1 MTQQLK
7 PTGHPSL
14 NSTVFSDEQWT
25 EWQAHDL
32 CAEEKCLS
40 AAEAGG
46 EEEYG
51 RTGLH
56 PKDKLI
62 RGRVW
67 YKNGS
72 ADESFGPIYRK
83 YCFTCA
89 FWHNQASKDRNNI
102 EDPSL
107 YPFVGVI
114 VEEVKSSSPVFG
126 DVIEMVHYCFNEN
139 TPIAT
144 GRSDFLGHGGRS
156 FYIQFDGDNKV
167 IVTNNLWYQ
176 GVIPEWLRYLFDTNA
191 SFRSPE

>member
-67 YKNGS
+67 YKNGTVDN
-72 ADESFGPIYRK
+72 AFGPIYRK

-89 FWHNQASKDRNNI
+89 FWHNQASKDRNHI

-107 YPFVGVI
+107 YPFVGV
-114 VEEVKSSSPVFG
+114 VTEEDGVL
-126 DVIEMVHYCFNEN
+126 VHNCFNEN

-144 GRSDFLGHGGRS
+144 GRGDFLGYGGRA
-156 FYIQFDGDNKV
+156 FYIQFDGVDEIV
-167 IVTNNLWYQ
+167 VTNNLWHQ
-176 GVIPEWLRYLFDTNA
+176 GTIPEWLRYLFKKNA
-191 SFRSPE
+191 SFRPSQ